1 MSNVIEV
8 IQQPAPVVEVVQ
20 QPAMVIEVD
29 MPVGVSSVD
38 APLTYDPVTQRLG
51 FNAGQVTGLPPSA
64 TTGTAVVDADP
75 RLSNARAPTAH
86 KASHATGGTDAL
98 TASDIG
104 AEPAGTAAAG
114 MASHLAASDPH
125 PQYTT
130 AAEAAAAAPVQSVA
144 GKTGAVTLTPA
155 DAGADPAGTAATAVA
170 AHVAAADPH
179 TQYTTAARVRDV
191 VLTGLSTATNAA
203 IAAADSILAAFGK
216 LQAQINA
223 HFGAGGA
230 AHADATTS
238 TAGFM
243 AAADKTKLDGIA
255 TGATANASDV
265 QLRDRATHS
274 GTQAISTVN
283 GLQTALDGKE
293 AAGTAS
299 ASMTA
304 HLAAA
309 DPHSQYTT
317 TAEAAAAAPVQSVA
331 GKTGAVT
338 LAAADITDSTAAG
351 RTVLTAADAAAQ
363 RTALGLAIGT
373 DVQGYDADLQAIGAL
388 AGTAGLLRKTAANTW
403 GLDTASYL
411 TGNQTVSISGDA
423 TGSGAT
429 AITLTLA
436 NSGVSAGTYN
446 DSATSVRPF
455 TVDAKGRVTGV
466 GAAVTITPAWSS
478 ITSKPTTLAGYGI
491 TDAQALDA
499 DLTAIAGL
507 SGAAG
512 LLRKTAADTWSLDT
526 ASYLTANQSITLSG
540 DASGAGSTAIAVTL
554 ANSGVG
560 AGTYRSVTVDVKGRV
575 TAGTNPTTLAGYGIS
590 DAQPLDAD
598 LTAIAALTHAA
609 DNFLVSNGSAWVRET
624 PAEALVSLGLGT
636 PTGTGNVVCATNPS
650 FSASIGVGRFPSDFW
665 TATGQAHQP
674 YGYLGTHGGFAYSW
688 IANGYRNS
696 AGTWTTLSINGSDAA
711 AGIELLT
718 STGTI
723 VFRSDASKASGSS
736 FTISERMR
744 IDATGAVGIGT
755 TTLTGYGLRV
765 TRPIT
770 GSTSS
775 FGVVSDGTIQPD
787 VTTHAQMFRTNTVT
801 AANAGTPYT
810 VASLTHYLAQQGTV
824 HADSS
829 ITTQIGFSAT
839 SSLTSGTNVYG
850 FYGSVTA
857 ATGRWNFYA
866 GGTAQNHFAG
876 NTAIGTTSISARLT
890 VRGEGTT
897 SVANAV
903 LAEDSAGTDLFVVR
917 NDGGFAFKGGTVGLA
932 QTGYTTPANLTT
944 DRTFDANATTLEELA
959 DVLGTLIEDLKAKG
973 IIAA

>member
-1 MSNVIEV
+1 MSIIEV
-8 IQQPAPVVEVVQ
+8 VVPQTQIDVQPGGAQIVEVQTSVAVVEVVA
-20 QPAMVIEVD
+20 QPTPTVEVFASSIAVVEVQV
-29 MPVGVSSVD
+29 PGVAGPKGDPGETGPQGATGPAGPTGATGAAGPQGPAGVVAAI
-38 APLTYDPVTQRLG
+38 APLTYDASTQTLG
-51 FNAGQVTGLPPSA
+51 FDPAAVSGLPPSA

-75 RLSNARAPTAH
+75 RLSNARTPTAH
-86 KASHATGGTDAL
+86 KASHATGGSDAL
-98 TASDIG
+98 TPGDIG
-104 AEPAGTAAAG
+104 AELAG
-114 MASHLAASDPH
+114 AAS
-125 PQYTT
+125 
-130 AAEAAAAAPVQSVA
+130 S
-144 GKTGAVTLTPA
+144 AVS
-155 DAGADPAGTAATAVA
+155 
-170 AHVAAADPH
+170 AHVGAADPH

-191 VLTGLSTATNAA
+191 LLTGLSTAVGAVITAT
-203 IAAADSILAAFGK
+203 DTILGALGK
-216 LQAQINA
+216 LQSQITA
-223 HFGAGGA
+223 HVGTGGA

-255 TGATANASDV
+255 TGATANAADA
-265 QLRDRATHS
+265 QLRDRATHT
-274 GTQAISTVN
+274 GTQAISTIS

-293 AAGTAS
+293 PAGTAS

-317 TAEAAAAAPVQSVA
+317 AAEAAAAAPVQSVA
-331 GKTGAVT
+331 GRTGAVT
-338 LAAADITDSTAAG
+338 IAAADITDSTAAG
-351 RTVLTAADAAAQ
+351 RAVLTAANAAAQ

-411 TGNQTVSISGDA
+411 TGNQAVSISGDA

-455 TVDAKGRVTGV
+455 TVDAKGRVTSIGT
-466 GAAVTITPAWSS
+466 AVTITPAWAS

-491 TDAQALDA
+491 TDAQ
-499 DLTAIAGL
+499 
-507 SGAAG
+507 
-512 LLRKTAADTWSLDT
+512 
-526 ASYLTANQSITLSG
+526 
-540 DASGAGSTAIAVTL
+540 
-554 ANSGVG
+554 
-560 AGTYRSVTVDVKGRV
+560 
-575 TAGTNPTTLAGYGIS
+575 
-590 DAQPLDAD
+590 PLDAD
-598 LTAIAALTHAA
+598 LTGIAALTHAA

-624 PAEALVSLGLGT
+624 PAEALISLGLGT
-636 PTGTGNVVCATNPS
+636 PTGTGNVVRATNPS

-674 YGYLGTHGGFAYSW
+674 YGYVGTHGGFAYSW
-688 IANGYRNS
+688 IANGYRNN
-696 AGTWTTLSINGSDAA
+696 AGTWTTLSTNGSDAA

-718 STGTI
+718 ATGAI
-723 VFRSDASKASGSS
+723 VFRCDASRPTGSALG
-736 FTISERMR
+736 ISERMR
-744 IDATGAVGIGT
+744 IDASGAVGVAT
-755 TTLTGYGLRV
+755 SALAGYSLRV
-765 TRPIT
+765 SRQIS
-770 GSTSS
+770 GGTSA
-775 FGVVSDGTIQPD
+775 FGVTSDGTIQPD
-787 VTTHAQMFRTNTVT
+787 VTTHAQMFRTNSLT

-810 VASLTHYLAQQGTV
+810 VGTLSHYLAQQGTV

-850 FYGSVTA
+850 FYGNVTA
-857 ATGRWNFYA
+857 ATGRWNFFA

-897 SVANAV
+897 SAANAV

-944 DRTFDANATTLEELA
+944 DRTFDADAATVEELA